1 MAEDFEFNEGVAS
14 IFDDMLSRSIPYYNE
29 IQRMNVE
36 LAQRFVQPNSMVVDL
51 GCSLGTTLISL
62 AKAIDDPTVRFVG
75 VDNSQ
80 PMLARARA
88 NLEAA
93 GVAGR
98 CELRT
103 ADLNDV
109 IDLRNASVVIMNWT
123 LQFVRPLN
131 RDQVI
136 RRIHDGLKDQGCLI
150 VFEKVLGDESLLN
163 RMYIDLYYNFKRRNG
178 YSDLEIAEK
187 RERLENVLIP
197 YRIDDNLQLFK
208 RNGFAVNDVVFRWY
222 NWAGFLG
229 VKLETRQ

>member
-1 MAEDFEFNEGVAS
+1 MAEDFEFNEGVAR
-14 IFDDMLSRSIPYYNE
+14 IFDDMLSRSIPYYAE

-36 LAQRFVQPNSMVVDL
+36 LAQKFAQPGSLVVDL
-51 GCSLGTTLISL
+51 GCSLGTTLVSL
-62 AKAIDDPTVRFVG
+62 AKAIDDPSVRFLG
-75 VDNSQ
+75 VDNSL
-80 PMLARARA
+80 PMLARAQG

-93 GVAGR
+93 GVANR
-98 CELRT
+98 CELKA
-103 ADLNDV
+103 ADLNDE
-109 IDLRNASVVIMNWT
+109 IDLGNASVVIMNWT

-131 RDQVI
+131 RDRVI
-136 RRIHDGLKDQGCLI
+136 RRIHDGLRDHGCLI
-150 VFEKVLGDESLLN
+150 VFEKVLGDEPLLN
-163 RMYIDLYYNFKRRNG
+163 RMYIDLYYDFKRRNG

-197 YRIDDNLQLFK
+197 YRIEDDLQLLK